1 MSNHDQELKW
11 FLKSFLKVSLGRY
24 QANFLIFTLA
34 FLAQKE
40 AFCVLEFGQNKGNS
54 SAEST
59 HGQPTLSLFCPH
71 FQGLTNTHV
80 GECNDGTEGFVT
92 NGLT

>member
-1 MSNHDQELKW
+1 MSNHDQELKC
-11 FLKSFLKVSLGRY
+11 FLKTFLKVSLGPH
-24 QANFLIFTLA
+24 QADFLIFTLA

-59 HGQPTLSLFCPH
+59 HGQPTHYSFLSHIFR
-71 FQGLTNTHV
+71 
-80 GECNDGTEGFVT
+80 D
-92 NGLT
+92 